1 MMNTNTPIG
10 KYRQNIRLGTGIQLF
25 SRTQVKFV
33 LGLFTSVDVCECFKT
48 NRITTTTTTAAIQ
61 KSERMEKRNTYEQN
75 LKAIHRCNN
84 NACMIAFF

>member
-48 NRITTTTTTAAIQ
+48 NRRTTTTTTTAAIQ
-61 KSERMEKRNTYEQN
+61 KIRKNGKEKYV
-75 LKAIHRCNN
+75 
-84 NACMIAFF
+84 